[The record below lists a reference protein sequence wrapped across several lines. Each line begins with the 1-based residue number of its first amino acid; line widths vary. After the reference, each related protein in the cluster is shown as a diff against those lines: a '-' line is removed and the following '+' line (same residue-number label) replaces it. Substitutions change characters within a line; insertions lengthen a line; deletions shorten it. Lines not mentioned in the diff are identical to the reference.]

1 MACSKFYNTM
11 TVHSQWTCGSAQE
24 KIYAFEH
31 LSPSQKKALIGYL
44 NKRFPPAV
52 YRQHRK
58 NKANALKNLNAALNL
73 LHESTQH
80 FPKCISSD
88 EIKLEDYCLNSFGIV
103 LTAGGEGERLRLSL
117 QKQGISDVALKSFTK
132 ATFPLPQFYKD
143 FGTLHINLCLIS
155 SLSKKYNCHIPVVV
169 TTGPEGSTSARVITD
184 LIDHYSNFGLKH
196 LKILFQSERLHLTPD
211 DQFAYILRDDIPY
224 PVTHPDETGGP
235 IMKLKEADLV
245 TDKSTLDWLSEHG
258 CHKVI
263 VLQGTAVYNQEL
275 IQMMAAA
282 AKNYD
287 GLGVGIFRK
296 NFSEEDPYGSFVALN
311 DLDKEKLY
319 IIEKDIR
326 TTNTSQLKDPSEKY
340 FLPLN
345 TGFYVLDS
353 ELLRQSH
360 LPDYATPLKE
370 ILPQLPRSPK
380 IGYAAT
386 DILPLAKKTAILA
399 IKGNY
404 YGVIK
409 DAADLERLSK
419 LAIDFGLKN
428 ICHDIFN
435 KL

>member
-1 MACSKFYNTM
+1 MQSVYNMM
-11 TVHSQWTCGSAQE
+11 TAHSQWTCGSVQE
-24 KIYAFEH
+24 KIYDFEH
-31 LSPSQKKALIGYL
+31 LSISQKNVLIGNL
-44 NKRFPPAV
+44 NKRFPPVV
-52 YRQHRK
+52 YRQHCK
-58 NKANALKNLNAALNL
+58 NKANALKNLNTAFNL

-88 EIKLEDYCLNSFGIV
+88 EIKLEDYCLNGFGIV

-117 QKQGISDVALKSFTK
+117 QKQGINNAALKNFTK
-132 ATFPLPQFYKD
+132 ATFSLPQFYKD
-143 FGTLHINLCLIS
+143 FGALHINLCLIS

-169 TTGPEGSTSARVITD
+169 TTGPEGSTSARVITE
-184 LIDHYSNFGLKH
+184 LIDHYLNFGLKH
-196 LKILFQSERLHLTPD
+196 LKILFQSERLHLTAN
-211 DQFAYILRDDIPY
+211 DQIAYILRDDIPY

-235 IMKLKEADLV
+235 IMKLKEVDPV
-245 TDKSTLDWLSEHG
+245 TDKKTLDWLSEHG

-275 IQMMAAA
+275 IPMMAAA
-282 AKNYD
+282 AKSYD

-296 NFSEEDPYGSFVALN
+296 NFSEEDPFGSFVALK
-311 DLDKEKLY
+311 DIDKEQLY

-326 TTNTSQLKDPSEKY
+326 TTTTYQLKDPSENH

-345 TGFYVLDS
+345 TGFYVLDN
-353 ELLRQSH
+353 ELLRQSS
-360 LPDYATPLKE
+360 LPDYATPPKE
-370 ILPQLPRSPK
+370 ILPHLPRSPK

-386 DILPLAKKTAILA
+386 DILPLAKKTAVLA
-399 IKGNY
+399 IKENN

-419 LAIDFGLKN
+419 LAIDYGLKDICRN
-428 ICHDIFN
+428 ILN